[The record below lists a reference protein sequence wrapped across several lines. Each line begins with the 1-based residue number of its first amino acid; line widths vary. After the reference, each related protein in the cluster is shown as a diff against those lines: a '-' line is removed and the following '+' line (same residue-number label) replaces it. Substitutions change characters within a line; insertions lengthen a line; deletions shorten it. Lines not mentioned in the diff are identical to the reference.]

1 MLRRQI
7 LWKWFEFRE
16 RKNNNGSVSR
26 WDTPS
31 HKLVDL
37 AGAGAGTSTDSP
49 DHRVLGDRT
58 VSGASLLD
66 SIRII
71 NSSRPTATSQAIQS
85 VTMQLLAQHCVLDV
99 ALAPVRFQ
107 EAAEDTPDTAAA
119 QHGAAAVSKE
129 KERKSL
135 KKSARRVMLKVKTVR
150 NMKRA
155 NTEEDSEEEPEDDD
169 PDGGLL
175 SRGGGP
181 HRAAGDGGEQLT
193 WPGKDY
199 VNWIVRDLARP
210 ELHDQDNADR
220 ETTPRMPWHDIGL
233 GVAGPAARDVAR
245 HFIQRWNHLKAEKL
259 RYNDNYTYLVPK
271 AYDVRYGDADTAAE
285 EVLGGS
291 EAVQVQVRKHCRLHT
306 YIQQTDIKHIV
317 SNIF

>member
-1 MLRRQI
+1 M
-7 LWKWFEFRE
+7 WKWPEFRE
-16 RKNNNGSVSR
+16 RKNNNGSISR

-58 VSGASLLD
+58 VSGSSLLD

-99 ALAPVRFQ
+99 ALAPVRVQ

-119 QHGAAAVSKE
+119 QHGAAAVTKE

-285 EVLGGS
+285 EVLGGG

-306 YIQQTDIKHIV
+306 YNRQHIV
-317 SNIF
+317 LNIF